1 MFKKKKKKRE
11 EQFIEDEIVVSMNDI
26 SKTIQS
32 KEVID
37 EDDDFETEEEWAI
50 DPSALE
56 ENYNDDLE
64 EDIDSED
71 EVPLEEETAESS
83 KRDTS
88 EEKFVD
94 EKAKKELGEYFE
106 EDKKK
111 NKNLKVKKSKTKKK
125 SKRQLKR
132 EQEFVDI
139 NDRRIFRY
147 KNKNYN
153 KVEDFVKYLDNH
165 YLDLDNIAQ
174 EIMNDENFF
183 GWVSKKSDIFDESL
197 KKFKE
202 IKEKIEK

>member
-71 EVPLEEETAESS
+71 EVPLEDEMAESS